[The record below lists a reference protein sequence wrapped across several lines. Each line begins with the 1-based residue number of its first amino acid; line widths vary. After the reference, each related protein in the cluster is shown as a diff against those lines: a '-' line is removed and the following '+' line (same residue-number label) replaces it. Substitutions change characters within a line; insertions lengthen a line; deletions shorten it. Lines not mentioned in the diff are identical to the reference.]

1 MQNQRCK
8 GLRKIFDKLVLILNL
23 PAKKHLIFFQPVF
36 LNFQLNTQ
44 HNLFQLTGLIITQT
58 LYEISFKIY

>member
-8 GLRKIFDKLVLILNL
+8 GLRKIFDKLELILNL
-23 PAKKHLIFFQPVF
+23 PAKKHLIFFHPVF
-36 LNFQLNTQ
+36 SNFQLNTQ